1 MIVFSRPSG
10 HFCSDVGFLFFK
22 AERTVIMLGYIHSFE
37 SMGLV
42 DGPGIRSVVFM
53 QGCPMRCIYC
63 HNPDTWEIGNANT
76 VSPDDIL
83 KKLLRFKVYY
93 GSDGGVTFSGGE
105 PLTQPT
111 FLAECLRLCKD
122 NGINTCLDTSG
133 CGRGDYDEILKYTD
147 LILYDVKHYDPDMYH
162 SITSQSIEHTLL
174 FLESAQEAEIPLWIR
189 HVVVPGITDSTEHF
203 EKLEEYIKTIKNVKR
218 VELLPYH
225 NLGESKYAAMGLNY
239 RLKGLQPINNNNNI
253 NIWNDRLNKNCLS

>member
-1 MIVFSRPSG
+1 MYISRPSG
-10 HFCSDVGFLFFK
+10 HLRSDVGFFSSRNRK
-22 AERTVIMLGYIHSFE
+22 DTVMLGYIHSFE

-63 HNPDTWEIGNANT
+63 HNPDTWKTGEANT
-76 VSPDDIL
+76 MSPEDIL

-93 GSDGGVTFSGGE
+93 GNDGGVTFSGGE
-105 PLTQPT
+105 PLAQPQ
-111 FLAECLRLCKD
+111 FLAQCLKLCKS

-133 CGRGDYDEILKYTD
+133 CGNGDYDEILKYTD
-147 LILYDVKHYDPDMYH
+147 LILYDVKHYDSVMYRT
-162 SITSQSIEHTLL
+162 ITSQPIERTLL
-174 FLESAQEAEIPLWIR
+174 FLDSAQRLGIPLWIR
-189 HVVVPGITDSTEHF
+189 HVVVPEITDSIEHF
-203 EKLEEYIKTIKNVKR
+203 EKLEAYIRTLKNVKR

-225 NLGESKYAAMGLNY
+225 NLGESKYAAMGIEY
-239 RLKGLQPINNNNNI
+239 KLKGLQPTKNENI